1 MNQYLVLGTWCLVRQ
16 WSMVHG
22 PWSLVRPQSSALG
35 PRSRV
40 WRPEITAQDLASP
53 LPGLRVWVLTD
64 SKISEFG
71 RRRKDRLIEWESC
84 SPGLNFGKMRGF
96 RIK

>member
-1 MNQYLVLGTWCLVRQ
+1 
-16 WSMVHG
+16 
-22 PWSLVRPQSSALG
+22 
-35 PRSRV
+35 
-40 WRPEITAQDLASP
+40 
-53 LPGLRVWVLTD
+53 VLTD